1 MLSTLRKGASWL
13 LALTLFAGGWYAG
26 ADHTDAKWRKIIYD
40 EYVAKTEAHFQK
52 QLAVSEVAKDYQ
64 AKLTTLEDQS
74 RRTIADLGNANRR
87 LRIRIKSLN
96 TVDRD
101 GNRCQF
107 DGPAEIDGRDA
118 QRLIEVTQKGDA
130 WIEALQNTIRI
141 LQQQQKER
149 K

>member
-13 LALTLFAGGWYAG
+13 LALTLLAGGWYAG
-26 ADHTDAKWRKIIYD
+26 ADHTDSKWRRILHD
-40 EYVAKTEAHFQK
+40 EYVAKTEAHFQ
-52 QLAVSEVAKDYQ
+52 QQRAVSEVARDYQ
-64 AKLTTLEDQS
+64 AKLATIEDQS
-74 RRTIADLGNANRR
+74 NRTIADLSNANRR

-96 TVDRD
+96 TIDRD

-118 QRLIEVTQKGDA
+118 RRLIEVTQKGDA
-130 WIEALQNTIRI
+130 WIKALQDTIRI
-141 LQQQQKER
+141 LQQQQKE